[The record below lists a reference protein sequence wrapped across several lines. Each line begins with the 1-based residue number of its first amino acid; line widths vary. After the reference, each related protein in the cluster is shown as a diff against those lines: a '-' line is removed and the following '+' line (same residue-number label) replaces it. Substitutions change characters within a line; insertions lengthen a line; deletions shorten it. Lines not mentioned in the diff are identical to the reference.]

1 MLKFWYTEQGIRR
14 CFTDVTNRGLDC
26 VCNACYPFMNDS
38 ILQTRPFT
46 VDLMIPGRNYKV
58 HGIDRNTSVLSAA
71 DCFLAQIQNTR
82 VKITLQVLHCSNL
95 AFCTLLLL
103 FFFNLHFCVG
113 VTAITKTNYNQNC
126 MPIASLEFPIP
137 PSDMYP
143 SAHTHINTHITH
155 THAHNHNGART
166 NTCICVKISLK
177 NNDKHV
183 PINYTPSK
191 PYLLHLIQQAC
202 QLLFRFAILLINW

>member
-1 MLKFWYTEQGIRR
+1 MESIGIQVFFQPLTASWHKFK
-14 CFTDVTNRGLDC
+14 
-26 VCNACYPFMNDS
+26 
-38 ILQTRPFT
+38 
-46 VDLMIPGRNYKV
+46 IPEWKSRK
-58 HGIDRNTSVLSAA
+58 L
-71 DCFLAQIQNTR
+71 
-82 VKITLQVLHCSNL
+82 VLHCSNL

-103 FFFNLHFCVG
+103 FFLNLPFCVG

-143 SAHTHINTHITH
+143 SAHIHINTHITH

-202 QLLFRFAILLINW
+202 QLLFRFAILLILIGSLTWFFTIQHWTVVWNCWS

>member
-1 MLKFWYTEQGIRR
+1 MITGSAFPISLHPDWLLPVNGADHSVCSNSGTPNKA
-14 CFTDVTNRGLDC
+14 DVTNLGFDY
-26 VCNACYPFMNDS
+26 VCNAGYPSWNDS
-38 ILQTRPFT
+38 ILQSRPFT

-82 VKITLQVLHCSNL
+82 VKITQQVLHCSNL

-103 FFFNLHFCVG
+103 FFFNLPFCVG

-126 MPIASLEFPIP
+126 MPIASLEFPIL

-143 SAHTHINTHITH
+143 SAHIHRETH
-155 THAHNHNGART
+155 T
-166 NTCICVKISLK
+166 
-177 NNDKHV
+177 
-183 PINYTPSK
+183 
-191 PYLLHLIQQAC
+191 
-202 QLLFRFAILLINW
+202 LLIHSHTTTMALGQTLA

>member
-1 MLKFWYTEQGIRR
+1 MLPFHERFNTSNKTIYGWSNDTGKKLQSPWNRSEYKCSFSRWLLLGTNSKYQSENHATGFTLLKF
-14 CFTDVTNRGLDC
+14 
-26 VCNACYPFMNDS
+26 S
-38 ILQTRPFT
+38 
-46 VDLMIPGRNYKV
+46 
-58 HGIDRNTSVLSAA
+58 
-71 DCFLAQIQNTR
+71 FLYFI
-82 VKITLQVLHCSNL
+82 VV
-95 AFCTLLLL
+95 
-103 FFFNLHFCVG
+103 FFFKLRFCVG

-143 SAHTHINTHITH
+143 SAHIHINTHITH
-155 THAHNHNGART
+155 TQAHNHNGART
-166 NTCICVKISLK
+166 NTCICVKISLN

-202 QLLFRFAILLINW
+202 QLLFRFAILLILIGSLTWFFTIQHWKVVWNCWS